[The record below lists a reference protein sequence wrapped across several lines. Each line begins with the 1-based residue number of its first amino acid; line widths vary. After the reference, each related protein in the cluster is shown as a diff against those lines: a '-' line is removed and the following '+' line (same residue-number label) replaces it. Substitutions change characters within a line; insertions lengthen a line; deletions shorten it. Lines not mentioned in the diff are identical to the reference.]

1 MNIPRSILALAI
13 LFFSLYSNAADKLTV
28 IHSLNPN
35 AGDGSGPTGTLFM
48 DKAGNLYG
56 DSTSGVV
63 FQLTSNGSGGWN
75 YNVLSTCCAY
85 GLGGIVMDN
94 AGNLYGTTFFGE
106 LFELS
111 PTTSG
116 PWTFSIPFTFSGSD
130 AGIQSS
136 LIIDAAGNLYG
147 ASSNGGPSNLGYV
160 FELSPTSGG
169 WVLTHLH
176 DYSGTDGA
184 EGAGADGAYPDASL
198 VMDASGN
205 LFGTASQGGP
215 SNFGV
220 VFEVMRTSTGWKS
233 RDIHAFTG
241 LGFDGAY
248 PNAPMVFDSAGNL
261 YGITAGGGMTNECTV
276 ENANGCGT
284 AFELIPNGNT
294 WKEVILHNFKAQGD
308 GGVPGGVIRDAND
321 NLFGGA
327 LFGGPFNN
335 AGVIFELSPTSAK

>member
-1 MNIPRSILALAI
+1 
-13 LFFSLYSNAADKLTV
+13 
-28 IHSLNPN
+28 
-35 AGDGSGPTGTLFM
+35 
-48 DKAGNLYG
+48 
-56 DSTSGVV
+56 
-63 FQLTSNGSGGWN
+63 
-75 YNVLSTCCAY
+75 
-85 GLGGIVMDN
+85 
-94 AGNLYGTTFFGE
+94 
-106 LFELS
+106 
-111 PTTSG
+111 
-116 PWTFSIPFTFSGSD
+116 
-130 AGIQSS
+130 
-136 LIIDAAGNLYG
+136 
-147 ASSNGGPSNLGYV
+147 LGYV

-176 DYSGTDGA
+176 DFSGTDGA
-184 EGAGADGAYPDASL
+184 EGAGAAGLVPGVIMDSHGDLYGATYAGGASNAGVVFKLHKTASGWNESILHVFTGADGAYPDASL